1 MPVTLAEAKKNTQD
15 KLSPLVIDEFRKSS
29 YLLDNL
35 TFDDCVSPQGG
46 GATMTYGY
54 TRIATQPTAQFR
66 EINTEYTPQEITKQR
81 FNVDLKIFG
90 GAFEVDRVIADMGGI
105 VNEVS
110 LQMSQKIKAASALFS
125 DTVINGDSATDSK
138 AFDGLE
144 KALAGSSTEF
154 DPGEAIDLSTSAA
167 VDTNYKYFLDA
178 LDEFLMGLDGTPS
191 MIAGNT
197 KLIAKIRACARRAGM
212 YQTTKSELG
221 QQIESYGVTPFVDL
235 GAKPGTND
243 PIIGI
248 STEEDT
254 KGHTS
259 LYAVRF
265 GLDGFHAVSP
275 SGTLPVKQWLP
286 DYSTAGAVKKG
297 EVEMIAAVA
306 LKATKAAGVMR
317 KIKVQ

>member
-1 MPVTLAEAKKNTQD
+1 
-15 KLSPLVIDEFRKSS
+15 
-29 YLLDNL
+29 
-35 TFDDCVSPQGG
+35 
-46 GATMTYGY
+46 
-54 TRIATQPTAQFR
+54 
-66 EINTEYTPQEITKQR
+66 
-81 FNVDLKIFG
+81 
-90 GAFEVDRVIADMGGI
+90 
-105 VNEVS
+105 
-110 LQMSQKIKAASALFS
+110 
-125 DTVINGDSATDSK
+125 
-138 AFDGLE
+138 
-144 KALAGSSTEF
+144 
-154 DPGEAIDLSTSAA
+154 
-167 VDTNYKYFLDA
+167 
-178 LDEFLMGLDGTPS
+178 
-191 MIAGNT
+191 
-197 KLIAKIRACARRAGM
+197 M
-212 YQTTKSELG
+212 YQMTKSELG

-248 STEEDT
+248 DTAEAT

-286 DYSTAGAVKKG
+286 DYATAGAVKKG